1 MKKIIFILV
10 LFITSGAI
18 HQLSAQNTFPSSGAA
33 GIGTSTPN
41 ASSLLEISSTT
52 KGVLLPRMTK
62 TQRDAIAAPIE
73 GLLVYQT
80 NSQPGFYYYDG
91 TSWKSVLQLKKDL
104 SNLNATSIN
113 LSLVPN
119 ATGTIDLGS
128 DALKW
133 RDAYVT
139 NIKFADGTTQS
150 TAGGGGGAETDPQ
163 VGTNTTNYIPK
174 WNGTSLVTGVL
185 QDNGTNLWTGSPAF
199 AGTRG
204 KLDLYNTTT
213 SKGLN
218 VETAYSTTG
227 QAEGIHSFVTTA
239 STGTKYG
246 FYNQVW
252 QTTGT
257 SGVVNGI
264 YNDIQNY
271 GTGVG
276 YGNRTVMDLLG
287 SGINYGNYTS
297 MTSGA
302 SGTLYGDYK
311 TMSGL
316 GSLYGQYIS
325 IPATSGSN
333 TKTGVYVNIPSST
346 GSNYGLFS
354 VVDENNSGSYAAFLY
369 GKVYCTG
376 NVGIGVT
383 NPQAQ
388 LHVDFGEDAEPAG
401 GGFIISG
408 STSSTNIAID
418 NNEIMARSNGAVSK
432 LFLNN
437 DGGDISMCYAG
448 GNVMIGA
455 SAPATGYLLTVDGK
469 VICEELKVQMSENWP
484 DYVFEEDHVMPS
496 ISELKSFVAENKHL
510 PGIPTATEVKENG
523 ISVGEMQR
531 KMMQKIEELSLY
543 VIQLQ
548 SQIDEMSSSIS
559 TGKQLGR

>member
-1 MKKIIFILV
+1 MKKIIILLV
-10 LFITSGAI
+10 LFLTGGAI
-18 HQLSAQNTFPSSGAA
+18 QQSSAQNTFPSSGAA
-33 GIGTSTPN
+33 GIGTTTPN
-41 ASSLLEISSTT
+41 GSSLLDISSTS

-62 TQRDAIAAPIE
+62 TQRDGIAAPTE
-73 GLLVYQT
+73 GLLIYQT

-91 TSWKSVLQLKKDL
+91 SSWKSVLQLKKDL
-104 SNLNATSIN
+104 SNLNATAIN

-119 ATGTIDLGS
+119 ASGAIDLGS
-128 DALKW
+128 DVYKW

-139 NIKFADGTTQS
+139 NIKFADGTIQS

-163 VGTNTTNYIPK
+163 VGTNTTNYVPK
-174 WNGTSLVTGVL
+174 WNGSALVTGVL

-204 KLDLYNTTT
+204 KLDLHNTTT

-218 VETAYSTTG
+218 IETAYSTSG

-287 SGINYGNYTS
+287 SGTNYGNYTS

-311 TMSGL
+311 TIQGL

-325 IPATSGSN
+325 IPSASGSN
-333 TKTGVYVNIPSST
+333 TKTGVYVNIPSTT
-346 GSNYGLFS
+346 GTNYGLFS
-354 VVDENNSGSYAAFLY
+354 VVDENNSGSYSAFLY

-388 LHVDFGEDAEPAG
+388 LHVDYGEDAEPTG
-401 GGFIISG
+401 GGYIISG
-408 STSSTNIAID
+408 SMASSNIAID
-418 NNEIMARSNGAVSK
+418 NNEIMARNNGAVSK
-432 LFLNN
+432 LYLNN

-455 SAPATGYLLTVDGK
+455 SVPATGYLLSVDGK
-469 VICEELKVQMSENWP
+469 VICEELKVQLSESWP
-484 DYVFEEDHVMPS
+484 DYVFDEGYSMPS
-496 ISELKSFVAENKHL
+496 ISELKKFVSTNKHL
-510 PGIPTATEVKENG
+510 PGIPPADEMKEQG
-523 ISVGEMQR
+523 LSVGEMQT
-531 KMMQKIEELSLY
+531 KMMQKVEELSLY
-543 VIQLQ
+543 IIQLQ
-548 SQIDEMSSSIS
+548 DQIDAL
-559 TGKQLGR
+559 KQQQ